1 MPQLCL
7 TLPSRMGGNE
17 FCLKKNLIRIAMDR
31 GYVKKVGRGLDLLK
45 IHTDI
50 VTDGKIGV
58 WDG

>member
-1 MPQLCL
+1 
-7 TLPSRMGGNE
+7 
-17 FCLKKNLIRIAMDR
+17 MDR